1 MTDEISHETRMIY
14 KKANKILNDCIS
26 HGMEPYHVVTLI
38 GCLLYRSIEE
48 MGFSSDE
55 AHDLVDHVMGYIENW
70 VENHGNDTLQDAETN
85 TH

>member
-1 MTDEISHETRMIY
+1 MTDEISSETRMIY

-26 HGMEPYHVVTLI
+26 QGMEPYHVVTLI
-38 GCLLYRSIEE
+38 GYLLYRSIEE

-55 AHDLVDHVMGYIENW
+55 AHDLADHVMDYIGNW
-70 VENHGNDTLQDAETN
+70 VENHGNDTLQNATSN

>member
-1 MTDEISHETRMIY
+1 MTDEISSETRMIY

-48 MGFSSDE
+48 MGFSLDE
-55 AHDLVDHVMGYIENW
+55 AHDLADHVMDYIGNW
-70 VENHGNDTLQDAETN
+70 VGNHGNDTLQNDQGTTE
-85 TH
+85 